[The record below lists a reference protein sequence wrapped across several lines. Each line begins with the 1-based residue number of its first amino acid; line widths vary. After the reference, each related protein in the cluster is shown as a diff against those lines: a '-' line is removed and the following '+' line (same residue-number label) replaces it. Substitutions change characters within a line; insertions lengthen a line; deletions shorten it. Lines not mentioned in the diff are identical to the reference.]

1 MNGFPDG
8 GRERVSGSAAAGCIT
23 GSPVCTQANPE
34 YAPAVYQIPKEANR
48 GCQPAPESTR
58 LMKNIVLIGMPGAGK
73 STAGVILAKALRRHF
88 IDTDILIQEQAGRLL
103 QEIIDTDGPEAFKK
117 LEEETVLSLRRRN
130 AVIATGGSVVFSRRA
145 MEHLK
150 KDGIVVYLKISFE
163 EMEQRLRNITTRGIV
178 LSRGET
184 LRGMY
189 DRRVP
194 LYEEYADLTV
204 ACSGEDFETVVGK
217 VIDALPGK
225 PGGRA

>member
-1 MNGFPDG
+1 
-8 GRERVSGSAAAGCIT
+8 
-23 GSPVCTQANPE
+23 
-34 YAPAVYQIPKEANR
+34 
-48 GCQPAPESTR
+48 
-58 LMKNIVLIGMPGAGK
+58 MKNIVLIGMPGAGK
-73 STAGVILAKALRRHF
+73 STAGVILAKALRRHL

-117 LEEETVLSLRRRN
+117 LEEETVLSLHGKN
-130 AVIATGGSVVFSRRA
+130 TVIATGGSVVFSKRA

-150 KDGIVVYLKISFE
+150 KDGIVVYLKISFA

-178 LSRGET
+178 LSEGET

-204 ACSGEDFETVVGK
+204 MCSGEDFETVVGK
-217 VIDALPGK
+217 VIYALPGK